1 MLQKSVY
8 SSLYFKYSSFFFKSL
23 FLKKAVKSFY
33 SFLTT
38 HEEAEKYVELIEKTQ
53 EAKIIMQP
61 SFSDNCVFVL

>member
-1 MLQKSVY
+1 M
-8 SSLYFKYSSFFFKSL
+8 
-23 FLKKAVKSFY
+23 KKAVKSFY

-61 SFSDNCVFVL
+61 SFSDNCVFVLQYQDFESF